1 MEKRIATD
9 IKTEV
14 WYSIIESLK
23 KDGWKVTTEYNQ
35 FDKGI
40 DFDLYELTLNGEKIV
55 FAWDNW
61 FEGEI
66 KCTEQIM
73 KNLATTF
80 GIEFKFGKPEH
91 LSRNLIDKMKSLLT
105 KK

>member
-1 MEKRIATD
+1 MEKLIATNIETKD
-9 IKTEV
+9 

-40 DFDLYELTLNGEKIV
+40 DFDLYELAMNGEKTV

-66 KCTEQIM
+66 KCTEQRM
-73 KNLATTF
+73 QNLESTF
-80 GIEFKFGKPEH
+80 GIKFQFGEPEH
-91 LSRNLIDKMKSLLT
+91 LSLNLIDKMKSLLT

>member
-1 MEKRIATD
+1 MEKLIATD
-9 IKTEV
+9 IETKD
-14 WYSIIESLK
+14 WYSIIELLK
-23 KDGWKVTTEYNQ
+23 KDGWKVITEYNQ

-40 DFDLYELTLNGEKIV
+40 DFDLYELTLNGENIV

-66 KCTEQIM
+66 KCSEQRM
-73 KNLATTF
+73 RSLETTF
-80 GIEFKFGKPEH
+80 RIKFKFGKPEH
-91 LSRNLIDKMKSLLT
+91 LSHNLIDKMKSLLI

>member
-1 MEKRIATD
+1 MEKLIATD
-9 IKTEV
+9 IKTED

-23 KDGWKVTTEYNQ
+23 KDGWEVTTEYNQ
-35 FDKGI
+35 FNKGI
-40 DFDLYELTLNGEKIV
+40 DFDLYELTQNREKII

-66 KCTEQIM
+66 KCTEQRM
-73 KNLATTF
+73 RNLETT
-80 GIEFKFGKPEH
+80 FKFGKPEH
-91 LSRNLIDKMKSLLT
+91 LSHNLIDKMKSLLT